1 MPLLSHFKGHIER
14 VSKELNYSFLPIR
27 NAVCHPVH
35 NVIFEPQEEDGSYIQ
50 TASLPIDLQPTA
62 TLTNDLAGAAFSF
75 RPSVVSSPKK
85 LMEGLRVE
93 ISRVGARACNMQW
106 LATTA
111 TEGYILLL

>member
-14 VSKELNYSFLPIR
+14 VSKGMKHYFLPKR
-27 NAVCHPVH
+27 DAACHPVH

-62 TLTNDLAGAAFSF
+62 TLTNDLVAAFSF